1 MSEHSLD
8 YLVIAQDVVKPET
21 AVLLADDT
29 LETAYRLF
37 NLRDLRLIPIVVAG
51 DEKKVIGVLRRDD
64 LISYYNKQL
73 IETLRR

>member
-1 MSEHSLD
+1 
-8 YLVIAQDVVKPET
+8 VNPET

-37 NLRDLRLIPIVVAG
+37 NLRDLKMIPIVVAG
-51 DEKKVIGVLRRDD
+51 DKKKVIGVLRREEM
-64 LISYYNKQL
+64 ISYYNKQL